1 MADILIA
8 PGLVRLN
15 SLSDREATSEF
26 LVCCGSAAWAAN
38 MATARPFRHLDHLL
52 TTAGRIWNSLAPNDW
67 LEAFQAHPRIGQP
80 AATPRAAIPD
90 PVRARSNRW
99 SADEQARVGDASDD
113 VQSRLDEGNRCY
125 EARFGY
131 LFIVCATGRTATD
144 LLERLLSRL
153 GNEPDAELRVAAA
166 EQLRIT
172 DIRLRRLA
180 GDDTG
185 LE

>member
-1 MADILIA
+1 M
-8 PGLVRLN
+8 
-15 SLSDREATSEF
+15 
-26 LVCCGSAAWAAN
+26 
-38 MATARPFRHLDHLL
+38 ARPFRHLDHML
-52 TTAGRIWNSLAPNDW
+52 TTAGRIWNSLAPER
-67 LEAFQAHPRIGQP
+67 L
-80 AATPRAAIPD
+80 
-90 PVRARSNRW
+90 ARSLSGASTDW
-99 SADEQARVGDASDD
+99 SAGGDASRRHPRPCAGKVESLVCGRAARASVAHPHD
-113 VQSRLDEGNRCY
+113 VQSRLDEGNRRY

-131 LFIVCATGRTATD
+131 IFIVCATGRTATD

-172 DIRLRRLA
+172 EIRLRRLA